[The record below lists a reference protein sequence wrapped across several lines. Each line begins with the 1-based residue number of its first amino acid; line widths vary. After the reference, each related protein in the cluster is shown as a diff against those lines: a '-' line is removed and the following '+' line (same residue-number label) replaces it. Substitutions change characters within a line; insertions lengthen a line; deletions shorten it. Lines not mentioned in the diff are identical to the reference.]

1 MTDAEILPLTI
12 PTAVLTTN
20 GYAFGDVHHKAQT
33 NKCEGPHRHKIYS
46 VDVRFGGSE
55 TQAYIPRT
63 NMFTV
68 LQLRVYYKN
77 NVSLLNGGTV
87 SRTFVYGFL
96 ELRGERVGV

>member
-1 MTDAEILPLTI
+1 MLLGMFTTKHKQINVRDYVDIRFTVS
-12 PTAVLTTN
+12 TYVL
-20 GYAFGDVHHKAQT
+20 G
-33 NKCEGPHRHKIYS
+33 
-46 VDVRFGGSE
+46 
-55 TQAYIPRT
+55 AYIPRT

-96 ELRGERVGV
+96 ERRGERVGV